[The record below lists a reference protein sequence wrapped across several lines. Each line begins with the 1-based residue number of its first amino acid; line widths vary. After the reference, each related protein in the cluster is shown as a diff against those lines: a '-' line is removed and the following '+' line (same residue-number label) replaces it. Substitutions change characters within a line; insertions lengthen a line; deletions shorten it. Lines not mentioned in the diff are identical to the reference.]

1 MATANS
7 AGFKTQP
14 FPATHDTQVDYCLRV
29 LYVCIYMYALIHTT
43 YLSMVWGFT
52 ESLTLPIIHS
62 QTHTHRHCTHMRI
75 MYTHMYLISYRK
87 IASNTSDTSVCII
100 T

>member
-29 LYVCIYMYALIHTT
+29 LYVCMYMYALIHTT
-43 YLSMVWGFT
+43 YGVGVT

-62 QTHTHRHCTHMRI
+62 HKHTHRHCTHMRI
-75 MYTHMYLISYRK
+75 MYTHMYLISYRT
-87 IASNTSDTSVCII
+87 IASHTSDTSVCTI